1 MIFDS
6 EELTPGVIKVTP
18 RVCHGGE
25 LLAMWIVAYGKTAA
39 THLWDIAV
47 SRAFGNT
54 EEIEKEVRSEME
66 RKGCNR
72 VHAQRN
78 IILKSGLYK
87 LKEPL
92 SDAEVTISLPKDLAF
107 RIKESADREGVTVDE
122 YLKRCLG
129 EGQ

>member
-1 MIFDS
+1 MIFDP
-6 EELTPGVIKVTP
+6 EEITPSVIKVTP
-18 RVCHGGE
+18 RICHGGE

-54 EEIEKEVRSEME
+54 DEIEKEITSEME

-72 VHAQRN
+72 VNAQRN

-87 LKEPL
+87 LKEIPP
-92 SDAEVTISLPKDLAF
+92 DAEVTISLPKDLAE
-107 RIKESADREGVTVDE
+107 RINDSADSEGLSVDE
-122 YLKRCLG
+122 YLKRRLNDS
-129 EGQ
+129 Q